1 VHTWLYIAGVT
12 EAFVHAVLDQAGLA
26 LSNLL
31 MVAFTAIH
39 LVACWVLINQMG
51 TVGLVAAD
59 AINMCL
65 RIGLSLW

>member
-1 VHTWLYIAGVT
+1 M
-12 EAFVHAVLDQAGLA
+12 HAVLDQAGLA

-31 MVAFTAIH
+31 MVVFTAVH
-39 LVACWVLINQMG
+39 LLACWVLITHLG

-65 RIGLSLW
+65 RIALSFW